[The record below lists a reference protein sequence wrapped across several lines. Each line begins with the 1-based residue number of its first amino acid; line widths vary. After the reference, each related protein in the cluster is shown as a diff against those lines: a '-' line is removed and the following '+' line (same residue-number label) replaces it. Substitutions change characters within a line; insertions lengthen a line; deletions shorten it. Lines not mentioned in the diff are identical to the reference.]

1 MSDAH
6 EQLKRNTASRLS
18 RSTLYWMAALSG
30 GHLFDVNSG
39 PGEPSL
45 PAKPCLCCGTPK
57 QHNNSFCSAEC
68 CKAYRA
74 RAHKAN
80 Q

>member
-39 PGEPSL
+39 PGEPS
-45 PAKPCLCCGTPK
+45 P
-57 QHNNSFCSAEC
+57 SASGSTGRILIAE
-68 CKAYRA
+68 K
-74 RAHKAN
+74 
-80 Q
+80 